1 MFLSSKKYLE
11 QFRSLVESSEELSIA
26 VAFWGEGA
34 QKLIGRAWKGRSLR
48 IICNLGSGGTNPQV
62 IRELIELAKRKPG
75 IQILTL
81 DNLHA
86 KVAISE
92 TVAIVGSANLS
103 VNGLGFEGAECVGW
117 HEAGMLVQEH
127 SQLTQMREWFN
138 CLWQQGVDI
147 SEDRLIKAHIQ
158 WVKNRTSRPLN
169 VIKLLDAPHNTLKN
183 RNIYIAVYRL
193 EASDQAKAE
202 AVQAERDARRSDL
215 PVVRNTKLDFFED
228 WPDDSEEPLPIDAP
242 IIAMRYGPTKRL
254 TSVSAWVRIP
264 QLDRTFVSAERESA
278 VPLTMTGQLKRVLGM
293 TFSKE
298 DGPVLAKRLKPWVDE
313 LYLGAEPGT
322 ARCIPLDDFI
332 EWETNQIS

>member
-11 QFRSLVESSEELSIA
+11 QFRSLIEGSEELSIA

-34 QKLIGRAWKGRSLR
+34 QKLIRKAWKGRSLR

-62 IRELIELAKRKPG
+62 IRSLIELAKKKHG

-86 KVAISE
+86 KVAIGESA
-92 TVAIVGSANLS
+92 AIVGSANLS
-103 VNGLGFEGAECVGW
+103 VNGLGLEGAEYEGW
-117 HEAGMLVQEH
+117 HEAGMLVQEQ
-127 SQLTQMREWFN
+127 SQLAQMREWFD

-147 SEDRLIKAHIQ
+147 SEDRLINAHIQ

-169 VIKLLDAPHNTLKN
+169 VNKLLDAPHSALKN
-183 RNIYIAVYRL
+183 RNIYIAVYQL

-202 AVQAERDARRSDL
+202 AVKAEKDARRSDL

-264 QLDRTFVSAERESA
+264 QLDRTFVSAEREST
-278 VPLTMTGQLKRVLGM
+278 VPLTMTGHLKRVSGM
-293 TFSKE
+293 TFSKG
-298 DGPVLAKRLKPWVDE
+298 DGQVLAKRLKPWIDE

-332 EWETNQIS
+332 EWERDQTR

>member
-11 QFRSLVESSEELSIA
+11 QFRSLIESSGDLSIA

-34 QKLIGRAWKGRSLR
+34 QTLIAKAWNGRFLR

-62 IRELIELAKRKPG
+62 IRELIELAKKKPG
-75 IQILTL
+75 IRILTL

-92 TVAIVGSANLS
+92 TTAIVGSANLS
-103 VNGLGFEGAECVGW
+103 VNGLGFEGVECAGW
-117 HEAGMLVQEH
+117 HEAGMLVHEQ
-127 SQLTQMREWFN
+127 SQLTQMREWFER
-138 CLWQQGVDI
+138 LWQQGAAI

-158 WVKNRTSRPLN
+158 WVKNRTSRPLRVN
-169 VIKLLDAPHNTLKN
+169 KLLDAPSNALKN
-183 RNIYIAVYRL
+183 RNIYIAIYRL

-202 AVQAERDARRSDL
+202 AVQAEKDARRSDL
-215 PVVRNTKLDFFED
+215 PDVRNTKLDFFED

-264 QLDRTFVSAERESA
+264 QLDRTFVSTERAST
-278 VPLTMTGQLKRVLGM
+278 VPLTMTGQLKRVSGM

-322 ARCIPLDDFI
+322 ARCILLDDFI
-332 EWETNQIS
+332 EWEADQIG